1 MTADAGL
8 LRPLQPGDWG
18 WVISRHGA
26 LYHQEFG
33 WDGSFEILVAE
44 IAASIARNFDPS
56 REAGWIAEVD
66 GKAVGSVFVIRVDNE
81 TAKLRLLI
89 LDPTARGKGIGTRL
103 VSACTAF
110 ARAAGY
116 RRITLWTHSIL
127 IAARKLYAAEGYRLI
142 ASEPMHD
149 FGQDLV
155 SETWELLL

>member
-1 MTADAGL
+1 MQPEAGV

-33 WDGSFEILVAE
+33 WDGSFELLVAE
-44 IAASIARNFDPS
+44 IAVGIARNFDPS
-56 REAGWIAEVD
+56 REAGWIAELD
-66 GKAVGSVFVIRVDNE
+66 GKPVGSVFLIRVDDE

-89 LDPTARGKGIGTRL
+89 LDPTARGKGIGARL

-127 IAARKLYAAEGYRLI
+127 IAARKLYAAEGYHLI
-142 ASEPMHD
+142 ASEPMQD
-149 FGQDLV
+149 FGQNLI
-155 SETWELLL
+155 SETWELTL

>member
-44 IAASIARNFDPS
+44 IATSIARNFDPS
-56 REAGWIAEVD
+56 REAGWIAEVA
-66 GKAVGSVFVIRVDNE
+66 GKPVGSVFLVRVNNE

-103 VSACTAF
+103 VAACTAF

>member
-56 REAGWIAEVD
+56 REAGWIAEVE
-66 GKAVGSVFVIRVDNE
+66 GKPVGSVFLIRVDNE

-103 VSACTAF
+103 VAACTGF

-127 IAARKLYAAEGYRLI
+127 IAARKLYATEGYRLI